1 MYRALVKLILMFMI
15 SFSMNGQNSE
25 TLKTKT
31 ILKKYDVRNYPE
43 GLYYEKEDL
52 YMKIP
57 NQVIKLERRTAYMN
71 RKVHKDSII
80 NEVNFISIDKK
91 KGKIRNVFAISFENN
106 LYFSSKSIEK
116 LAKYG
121 NTNQVPENPNSFYRV
136 IKDGKFF
143 YLEGQLS
150 NVAAN
155 TANIILAGAA
165 LGTLVNSATANSKGV
180 VFENGGFDILKNCIY
195 FNKFLIEKKAIDS
208 VDCMK
213 FEYNIVK
220 VRALIDKII
229 K

>member
-1 MYRALVKLILMFMI
+1 MNFKFLIILFLANCLSIFSQSQDSLKIPLVD
-15 SFSMNGQNSE
+15 
-25 TLKTKT
+25 
-31 ILKKYDVRNYPE
+31 KKYNIKNYPE
-43 GLYYEKEDL
+43 GLYYDADDFYNKR
-52 YMKIP
+52 P
-57 NQVIKLERRTAYMN
+57 NQVLKLERRTAYMN
-71 RKVHKDSII
+71 RKVDNDSIV